1 MFNVGGGELLVILLI
16 ALMVLGPDRLPGFA
30 RKAGKIMGDV
40 RRISQGFQ
48 SEIRDAMDFH
58 DDARPKPTDAPASTT
73 PHLVEPPKPAQPT
86 IAPTTDADPDNHGDE
101 PASGTS
107 AA

>member
-1 MFNVGGGELLVILLI
+1 
-16 ALMVLGPDRLPGFA
+16 
-30 RKAGKIMGDV
+30 
-40 RRISQGFQ
+40 
-48 SEIRDAMDFH
+48 MDFH